1 MNGILTLD
9 EFIIQRQT
17 EFDYST
23 GEFSRILRD
32 IGFAGKVVHREV
44 NKAGLVEILGKTG
57 TINVQGEEVQKLDEY
72 ANNRFIEALRFGGE
86 CAGVC
91 SEENETFIAFD
102 DKNSIDSKYIIAMDP
117 LDGSSNIDVN
127 VSVGTI
133 FTIYRRKSGFLG
145 KPCQLEDFLQRG
157 TSQVAAGYIIYGSST
172 MLVYTAGHGVNGFTL
187 DPSIGEFCLSH
198 PKIRIPKKG
207 VFYSYNHGN
216 YPKFTDSIRNYV
228 DHCLK
233 ETVNGTS
240 YGYRYVGSMVA
251 DIHRNLLKGGI
262 FMYPKTS
269 DAVYGKLRLVYEC
282 NPMAFI
288 VEQAGGRATN
298 GHQRIMEIEPK
309 ELHQRTPIFIGSED
323 MVLEAESFL

>member
-57 TINVQGEEVQKLDEY
+57 TTNVQGEEVQKLDEY

-198 PKIRIPKKG
+198 PKIRIP
-207 VFYSYNHGN
+207 
-216 YPKFTDSIRNYV
+216 
-228 DHCLK
+228 
-233 ETVNGTS
+233 
-240 YGYRYVGSMVA
+240 
-251 DIHRNLLKGGI
+251 
-262 FMYPKTS
+262 
-269 DAVYGKLRLVYEC
+269 
-282 NPMAFI
+282 
-288 VEQAGGRATN
+288 
-298 GHQRIMEIEPK
+298 
-309 ELHQRTPIFIGSED
+309 
-323 MVLEAESFL
+323 

>member
-9 EFIIQRQT
+9 EFIIQKQT

-44 NKAGLVEILGKTG
+44 NKAGLVEILGETG
-57 TINVQGEEVQKLDEY
+57 TTNIQGEEVQKLDEY

-102 DKNSIDSKYIIAMDP
+102 DQNSIDSKYVIAMDP

-145 KPCQLEDFLQRG
+145 KPCQLEDFLQKG
-157 TSQVAAGYIIYGSST
+157 ISQVAAGYIIYGSST

-198 PKIRIPKKG
+198 PQIKIPKTGK
-207 VFYSYNHGN
+207 FYSYNHGN
-216 YPKFTDSIRNYV
+216 YTKFSDGIRNYV
-228 DHCLK
+228 DHTFK
-233 ETVNGTS
+233 ETTNGAS

-269 DAVYGKLRLVYEC
+269 DSIDGKLRLVYEC

-298 GHQRIMEIEPK
+298 GRDRIMEIEPK
-309 ELHQRTPIFIGSED
+309 KLHQRTPIFIGSED
-323 MVLEAESFL
+323 MVREAESFL